1 LIDIPGFIGAGDFV
15 YRSPDVPRFTA
26 AAGSSLEDADGR
38 RYLDAEAANGTV
50 CLGYDSSI
58 LEAAMRRAA
67 ALPAL
72 PSFCESELRLDVA
85 RRLEAEVSRAVGAP
99 GRISFEV
106 GGAQGIELAMKIVAS
121 NRPWGTVATL
131 QGGYHGRS
139 PFTGA
144 LSASARY
151 RRPIPVGAGEVVRLP
166 YPDCEQCPFGL
177 DPDGCEGACV
187 AYLRS
192 LDADRS
198 GIGEEVAALVLEP
211 LLNVGGMAM
220 PPRGYLDAAV
230 ERFRAAGA
238 LIVVDEIFTGF
249 HRTGPRFGFERH
261 GLAPDIVVL
270 SKALTNGAAGLSAV
284 WSREPLAAAASFP
297 PGTHSS
303 TFSGT
308 PLMLAVAGVV
318 LERFADR
325 AAWDARAARLE
336 ARLTEIVVAAAR
348 EAPALVRSTQVYGGV
363 ARLLLSRPA
372 AWQVRA
378 AALRPDDGDRPG
390 VILASTGMT
399 PDVIALHPPLTIAD
413 ADLDAIGEGLT
424 QALRS
429 VR

>member
-1 LIDIPGFIGAGDFV
+1 LTGIPGFIGAGDFV
-15 YRSPDVPRFTA
+15 YRSPDPPRFVA
-26 AAGSSLEDADGR
+26 AAGSSLQDADGR
-38 RYLDAEAANGTV
+38 RYVDAEAANGAV
-50 CLGYDSSI
+50 CLGYDKSI
-58 LEAAMRRAA
+58 LEEALQVTAD
-67 ALPAL
+67 LPAL

-106 GGAQGIELAMKIVAS
+106 GGAQGIELAMKIAAS
-121 NRPWGTVATL
+121 NRGWGTVATL

-151 RRPIPVGAGEVVRLP
+151 RRPIPVGAGEIVRLP

-177 DPDGCEGACV
+177 EPDHCEQACV

-198 GIGEEVAALVLEP
+198 GIGDDVTALILEP

-220 PPRGYLDAAV
+220 PPTGYLEAAI
-230 ERFRAAGA
+230 ERFRGAGA

-261 GLAPDIVVL
+261 GLDPDIVVL

-284 WSREPLAAAASFP
+284 WAKEPLAAAANFP

-308 PLMLAVAGVV
+308 PMMLAVASVV
-318 LERFADR
+318 LERFTDR
-325 AAWDARAARLE
+325 EEWAARVGRLE
-336 ARLTEIVVAAAR
+336 ERLTEITAAAAR
-348 EAPALVRSTQVYGGV
+348 AAPSLVRSTQVHGGV
-363 ARLLLSRPA
+363 VRLLLTRPS
-372 AWQVRA
+372 AWQVRG
-378 AALRPDDGDRPG
+378 AALEPDGKDQPG

-399 PDVIALHPPLTIAD
+399 PDVIALHPPLTVAD
-413 ADLDAIGEGLT
+413 EDLDAIREGLIR
-424 QALRS
+424 ALRS
-429 VR
+429 AR